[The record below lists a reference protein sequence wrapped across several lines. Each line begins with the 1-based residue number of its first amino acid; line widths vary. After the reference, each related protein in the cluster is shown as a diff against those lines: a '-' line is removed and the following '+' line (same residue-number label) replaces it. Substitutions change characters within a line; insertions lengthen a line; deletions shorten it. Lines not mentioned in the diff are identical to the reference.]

1 MRSAKLGIAVST
13 LVLALSACGSG
24 GGSGTTVL
32 TTSPASSASG
42 VVPSGTPVDLPVS
55 DWTPDQMRYVL
66 YIDGTLIADGDC
78 IRLKEKRDD
87 SITTLIWP
95 KGSTARRVGDVI
107 TVYDAAGRA
116 VAASGDA
123 VLYDGGY
130 GEPPYPNACTK
141 GSRSTFLV
149 QDDL

>member
-24 GGSGTTVL
+24 GGSGTTAL

-55 DWTPDQMRYVL
+55 DWTPDQMRYSL
-66 YIDGTLIADGDC
+66 YIDGTLITDGDC

>member
-1 MRSAKLGIAVST
+1 MGSAKLGIAVSA

-24 GGSGTTVL
+24 GGSGTTAL

-55 DWTPDQMRYVL
+55 DWTPDQMGYAL
-66 YIDGTLIADGDC
+66 YINGTLIIDGDC
-78 IRLKEKRDD
+78 IRLKEKRDG
-87 SITTLIWP
+87 SVTTLIWP
-95 KGSTARRVGDVI
+95 KGSTARRVGNVI
-107 TVYDAAGRA
+107 TVYAAAGRA

-130 GEPPYPNACTK
+130 GEPPY
-141 GSRSTFLV
+141 
-149 QDDL
+149 DL